1 MGENNIQDFF
11 NKLAF
16 DCLLTAVNRQYLKYD
31 ELLKENGF
39 CPQNLINPTIKDIVQ
54 KMTRAGLQTKLVQ
67 LFEEAVKTTPTFEST
82 PDKVNHR
89 VAAAIT
95 QQIKAAQ
102 KRKPSNRPT
111 KYTK

>member
-1 MGENNIQDFF
+1 MPESNTQECF
-11 NKLAF
+11 NKLAY

-39 CPQNLINPTIKDIVQ
+39 CPQNLIYPTVKDVVQ
-54 KMTRAGLQTKLVQ
+54 KMNRAGLQTKLVQ

-82 PDKVNHR
+82 RDTINHR
-89 VAAAIT
+89 VAIAIS

-102 KRKPSNRPT
+102 KRKSINRPS
-111 KYTK
+111 KYSK